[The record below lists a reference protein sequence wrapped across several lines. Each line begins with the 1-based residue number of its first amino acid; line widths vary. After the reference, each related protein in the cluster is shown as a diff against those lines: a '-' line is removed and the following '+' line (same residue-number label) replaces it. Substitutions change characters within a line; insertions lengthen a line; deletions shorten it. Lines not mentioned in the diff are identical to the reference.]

1 MLINSV
7 ALFWCWYFNVDQQG
21 CIVLMLINS
30 STLFLCWLLI
40 NGVALFWCCAG
51 ETRRRMLL
59 DDVGSLRPLLL
70 WNSRHLAS
78 ASEPHTQ
85 CTVKAQNR
93 PTQCTLRGQ
102 KRPKKEQK
110 CCEVA
115 PLRQLIK
122 KLNHACINN
131 QIRSKQKLRFYII
144 CKSEEDYRLVLQCD
158 VQPLQVPLKIF
169 WGFLAGEPQVFP
181 NWHLYILCSTQT

>member
-1 MLINSV
+1 MIIFCCCCCWCLMLIDSV
-7 ALFWCWYFNVDQQG
+7 ALFCCWSTVVHCFYVDCWSTGLHCFDVVPARLVGG
-21 CIVLMLINS
+21 CCWT
-30 STLFLCWLLI
+30 TLAACAPFFSETVATSPPPRSHTPSALL
-40 NGVALFWCCAG
+40 
-51 ETRRRMLL
+51 
-59 DDVGSLRPLLL
+59 
-70 WNSRHLAS
+70 
-78 ASEPHTQ
+78 
-85 CTVKAQNR
+85 
-93 PTQCTLRGQ
+93 
-102 KRPKKEQK
+102 RPKKNHPVHPGQK

-158 VQPLQVPLKIF
+158 VQPLQVALKIF